1 MLDNNLYNLTAQL
14 VEESRSAWRIKTS
27 YEQDAANC
35 SECLMLWK
43 KLLAEKKR
51 NIEQIERLIRHHL
64 DAREENKVPSLLN
77 K

>member
-1 MLDNNLYNLTAQL
+1 MAQL

-35 SECLMLWK
+35 DESLKFWK
-43 KLLAEKKR
+43 KLLEEKQAHIDELER
-51 NIEQIERLIRHHL
+51 IIRLSMEQ
-64 DAREENKVPSLLN
+64 RESDKVPNLLE